1 MVDATLEKKT
11 GAEDVIWDLS
21 VYYDSPKDP
30 RIDED
35 LAEIQTAVGQFVSDY
50 RGKVGELVAE
60 EIGEAYSR
68 LEAIFD
74 DFGRVA
80 SFASLNFT
88 VYSTDPEWGAFIQKI
103 QEYSS
108 SMNQQLVFFG
118 LEWNEVEDARAKEL
132 MADPVLRD
140 YAYHLEVERLS
151 KPYQLSEVEEKL
163 LMEKSLTGN
172 GAWNRFFSQ
181 IMGSLTAEWDGEN
194 LPFEQVLSKISGNPD
209 RDIRK
214 KASDAVTKAL
224 KSRTMELTYI
234 FNVLAADKASDDR
247 MRGYPSWIT
256 SRNLSNKASDE
267 TVEALIE
274 AVTSNYGIV
283 AEHYNIKKA
292 LLGYDEMYDYD
303 RYAPLT
309 LKESDT
315 FYTWDDAKKIV
326 LDAYSGFNA
335 RMGEIASR
343 FFDENWIH
351 APVMQGKRGGA
362 YASYGTKSTHPWI
375 FTNYTGTA
383 SDVSTL
389 AHEMGHGLHM
399 FLAGESQTYFS
410 MYTPLTTA
418 ETASVF
424 GEMIVF
430 QDLMKKESNKE
441 VKLAMLT
448 EKIDS
453 TFATVFRQISMN
465 RFEDAMHTA
474 RREEGELTTERLN
487 ELWMQSQHDMFQGS
501 VTMREDYAQWW
512 SYIPHF
518 LGTPGYVYAYAFG
531 ELLVLALYNVY
542 EQTGD
547 SFIPKY
553 IELLASGDNDY
564 PEKLLAKV
572 GVDLND
578 PEFWNKGIDLIR
590 SLVEQEKA
598 LAQELYPEKF

>member
-1 MVDATLEKKT
+1 MVDTPLEKKT

-21 VYYDSPKDP
+21 VYYDSPDDP
-30 RIDED
+30 RIDTD
-35 LAEIQTAVGQFVSDY
+35 LAETKAQVAKFVADY

-60 EIGEAYSR
+60 EIGEAFSR
-68 LEAIFD
+68 LENIYD
-74 DFGRVA
+74 DFGRVT

-88 VYSTDPEWGAFIQKI
+88 VFSNDPEWGAFIQKV
-103 QEYSS
+103 QEFSS
-108 SMNQQLVFFG
+108 AIGQELVFFN
-118 LEWNEVEDARAKEL
+118 LEWNAVEDERAKEI

-151 KPYQLSEVEEKL
+151 KPYQLSEKEEKL

-181 IMGSLTAEWDGEN
+181 VMGSLTAKWEGED
-194 LPFEQVLSKISGNPD
+194 LPFQQVLSNISGNPD
-209 RDIRK
+209 REVRK
-214 KASDAVTKAL
+214 NAADAVTEAL
-224 KSRTMELTYI
+224 KGKTMELTYI
-234 FNVLAADKASDDR
+234 FNVLAADKASNDR
-247 MRGYPSWIT
+247 LRGYPTWIT

-274 AVTSNYGIV
+274 AVTSNYSIV
-283 AEHYNIKKA
+283 ADHYNVKKA

-326 LDAYSGFNA
+326 LDAYSDFNP

-351 APVMQGKRGGA
+351 APVLQGKRGGA

-375 FTNYTGTA
+375 FTNFTGTA
-383 SDVSTL
+383 NDVSTL

-399 FLAGESQTYFS
+399 YLAGEKQTYMS
-410 MYTPLTTA
+410 MFTPLTTA

-430 QDLMKKESNKE
+430 QDLMKKETDKE
-441 VKLAMLT
+441 VQLAMLT
-448 EKIDS
+448 EKIDG

-474 RREEGELTTERLN
+474 RREEGELSTERLN
-487 ELWMQSQHDMFQGS
+487 ELWMQSQLDMFQGS

-542 EQTGD
+542 EQTGN

-564 PEKLLAKV
+564 PENLLAKV

-590 SLVEQEKA
+590 SLVQQEKE
-598 LAQELYPEKF
+598 LAMELYPNKF

>member
-1 MVDATLEKKT
+1 MVDTALEKKT

-35 LAEIQTAVGQFVSDY
+35 LAEIQTAVKQFVSDY

-68 LEAIFD
+68 LETIFD

-118 LEWNEVEDARAKEL
+118 LEWNEVEDERAKEL

-151 KPYQLSEVEEKL
+151 KPYQLSEAEEKL

-181 IMGSLTAEWDGEN
+181 IMGSLTAEWEGED

-209 RDIRK
+209 REIRR
-214 KASDAVTKAL
+214 KASDAITKAL

-234 FNVLAADKASDDR
+234 FNVLAADKASEDR
-247 MRGYPSWIT
+247 LRGYPTWIT

-309 LKESDT
+309 LKESET

-335 RMGEIASR
+335 RMGEIATR

-399 FLAGESQTYFS
+399 YLAGESQTYFS

-430 QDLMKKESNKE
+430 QDLMKKESDKE

-448 EKIDS
+448 EKIDG

-474 RREEGELTTERLN
+474 RREEGELSTERLN

>member
-430 QDLMKKESNKE
+430 QDLMKKESDKE

>member
-50 RGKVGELVAE
+50 RGKVDELVAE

-430 QDLMKKESNKE
+430 QDLMKKESDKE

-487 ELWMQSQHDMFQGS
+487 ELWMKSQHDMFQGS